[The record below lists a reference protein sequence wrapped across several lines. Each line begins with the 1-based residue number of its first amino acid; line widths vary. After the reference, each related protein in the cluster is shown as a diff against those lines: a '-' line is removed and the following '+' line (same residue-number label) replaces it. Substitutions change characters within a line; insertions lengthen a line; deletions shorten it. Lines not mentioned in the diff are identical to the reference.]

1 MCVCVIYALY
11 SKRKNHGLHIAL
23 CNNIKPIHPAW
34 HFKQRDFSPA
44 VNPGRKRPMYA
55 VGHPHPTCAAPVG
68 RSPWR
73 ISAFDAGTGV
83 SSIRNKGERER
94 YIYVININLYYV
106 YYINIICKY
115 YNVSSI
121 QCIMYVYCM
130 IYFSISYLV
139 WLSMIIMMMTYA
151 PVI

>member
-1 MCVCVIYALY
+1 MCVIYALY

-83 SSIRNKGERER
+83 SSIRNKGEREI
-94 YIYVININLYYV
+94 YICNKYQSILCILY
-106 YYINIICKY
+106 KY
-115 YNVSSI
+115 Y
-121 QCIMYVYCM
+121 M
-130 IYFSISYLV
+130 
-139 WLSMIIMMMTYA
+139 
-151 PVI
+151 